1 MIGAAGIRLTLA
13 FGLVTALANPI
24 AAESRAPTD
33 EQWRPTDRSMAELV
47 EDGYE
52 LVSVIAPSNQ
62 TRTYFLRKTGKVA
75 KCREE
80 ASLDGP
86 LPAVPPLP
94 SKGQAYAMLESSDVP
109 KMRTDIECAVLMRPE
124 HS

>member
-1 MIGAAGIRLTLA
+1 MIAGAAIRLTLA

-24 AAESRAPTD
+24 AAETRASTD

-47 EDGYE
+47 AEGYE

-62 TRTYFLRKTGKVA
+62 ARTYFLRKTGKVA

-94 SKGQAYAMLESSDVP
+94 PKGQSFAMLESSDVP
-109 KMRTDIECAVLMRPE
+109 KMRTDIECAVLVPPE